1 MLSKNVLVMKKSFFW
16 ILLLGIFSF
25 LSSCGS
31 IDNELIIGSWEGVRV
46 LEEGEELGVNPRE
59 ISFYFGKNESYRYE
73 STLNYKEA
81 GSYYIESSYLFT
93 TDTVNQASTEKAVE
107 ILLLSPDSLH
117 IKMDDNGKERILKL
131 VKI

>member
-1 MLSKNVLVMKKSFFW
+1 MKRSFFW

-46 LEEGEELGVNPRE
+46 LEEGKELGVNPKE
-59 ISFYFGKNESYRYE
+59 ISFYFDKNESYRYK

-107 ILLLSPDSLH
+107 ILVLSPDSLH

-131 VKI
+131 TKI

>member
-1 MLSKNVLVMKKSFFW
+1 MKRSFFW

-46 LEEGEELGVNPRE
+46 LEEGKELGVNPKE
-59 ISFYFGKNESYRYE
+59 ISFYFDKNESYRYK

-81 GSYYIESSYLFT
+81 GSYYIESSYLF
-93 TDTVNQASTEKAVE
+93 S
-107 ILLLSPDSLH
+107 DSL
-117 IKMDDNGKERILKL
+117 EKL
-131 VKI
+131 YKTRDKINYKI

>member
-1 MLSKNVLVMKKSFFW
+1 MKKSFFW

>member
-46 LEEGEELGVNPRE
+46 LEEGEELGVNPKE

>member
-1 MLSKNVLVMKKSFFW
+1 MKKSFFW

-46 LEEGEELGVNPRE
+46 LEEGEELGVNPKE